1 MAHLSSDE
9 IAQYLGGASP
19 PADLLRADDH
29 LAACEACRH
38 RLDTAE
44 RVAAGV
50 TALRE
55 SFQIDAA
62 EHPPHDQ
69 ITAYVDGTSNEID
82 RGLIE
87 AHVETCRTCAED
99 VEDLR
104 SVRSSVSTV
113 VPIRSR
119 KPVWYAAAG
128 FAAAAALAA
137 ILVWTGRNPAQPNID
152 AGRNRPTEIT
162 ASSGTPA
169 ASPILVA
176 LKDGIGTVT
185 LDASGVLAGI
195 PALAPDD
202 RDLIVAALRT
212 GRVEIPSTIVA
223 LRGRPGVL
231 LGPPGSA
238 PPLRPLRPVATA
250 VESARPLFEWT
261 ALPGATS
268 YVVSVFD
275 TDLDKIAESEPLS
288 TLQWTPAQR
297 LTLGRVY
304 TWQMRAKTAAGEV
317 VAPTPPAPEAR
328 FRVLAQTE
336 ADRVAAVRKDYGG
349 SPLALGVLLAYA
361 GLLDEAER
369 PLEDIL
375 VANPSS
381 REVQELLASVRDMRH
396 KQ

>member
-1 MAHLSSDE
+1 
-9 IAQYLGGASP
+9 
-19 PADLLRADDH
+19 LRADDH

-38 RLDTAE
+38 RLDKAE

-55 SFQIDAA
+55 SFQVDAA
-62 EHPPHDQ
+62 LEHPAHDQ

-82 RGLIE
+82 REVIE

-119 KPVWYAAAG
+119 KRLWYATAG
-128 FAAAAALAA
+128 LAAAAALAA

-152 AGRNRPTEIT
+152 AGRNRAAEST
-162 ASSGTPA
+162 ASPGTTATP
-169 ASPILVA
+169 PIVVA
-176 LKDGIGTVT
+176 LKDGSGTIT

-195 PALAPDD
+195 PALTSDD

-212 GRVEIPSTIVA
+212 GRVEIPSTIVT

-238 PPLRPLRPVATA
+238 SSLRPLRPVATA
-250 VESARPLFEWT
+250 VESVRPVFEWT

-288 TLQWTPAQR
+288 TMQWTPTQQ
-297 LTLGRVY
+297 LTRGRVY
-304 TWQMRAKTAAGEV
+304 TWQIRARTAAGEV
-317 VAPTPPAPEAR
+317 VSPRPPAPEAR

-336 ADRVAAVRKDYGG
+336 ADRVAALRKDYGG
-349 SPLALGVLLAYA
+349 SPLALGVLLAHA

-369 PLEDIL
+369 PLEDI
-375 VANPSS
+375 VAANPSS
-381 REVQELLASVRDMRH
+381 REAQELLASVRDMRRP
-396 KQ
+396 Q